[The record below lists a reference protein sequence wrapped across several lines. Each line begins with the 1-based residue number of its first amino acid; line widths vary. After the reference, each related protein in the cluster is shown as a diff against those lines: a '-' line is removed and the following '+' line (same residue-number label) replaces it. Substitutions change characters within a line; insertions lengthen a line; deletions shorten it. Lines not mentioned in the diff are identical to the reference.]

1 MQHFINTLFR
11 ESEMTNK
18 TTKGKKQ
25 ISAEEK
31 RISRQ
36 RRILQVVMVVFSI
49 ILILSMVLSLTANF

>member
-1 MQHFINTLFR
+1 
-11 ESEMTNK
+11 MTNK